1 MGRVAIGVEYDGAA
15 YHGWQ
20 RQPHSASVQEALQAA
35 LSRIANVPVE
45 LTCAGRTDAGVHAR
59 VQVAHFDTEAVRTP
73 RAWLFGANSV
83 LPPAINLR
91 WVQPVPEQFHA
102 RYSALRRTYRYLVL
116 NRPTR
121 SALACGRALVVYAP
135 LDAALMQSA
144 AEALIGEHD
153 FSAFRAA
160 ECQAHSPVRTIE
172 SLNVQRHGDWVSI
185 EVTANAFL
193 QHMVRNIVG
202 TLLAV
207 GRGEAGPQRTREQLE
222 SRQRST
228 GEATAAAHG
237 LYFWRVQYPAQFG
250 LPDDSGMID
259 FYPFAE
265 VHAP

>member
-1 MGRVAIGVEYDGAA
+1 MGRVAIGIEYDGAA

-20 RQPHSASVQEALQAA
+20 RQPHSASVQEVVEAA
-35 LSRIANVPVE
+35 LGRIANDTVN

-59 VQVAHFDTEAVRTP
+59 AQVAHFDTAAQRSA

-83 LPPAINLR
+83 LPSSVNLR
-91 WVQPVPEQFHA
+91 WVQPVAEQFHA
-102 RYSALRRTYRYLVL
+102 RYAALRRSYRYLVL

-121 SALACGRALVVYAP
+121 SALAAGRALVVYAP
-135 LDAALMQSA
+135 LDAALMQEA
-144 AEALIGEHD
+144 ADALLGEHD
-153 FSAFRAA
+153 FSAYRAA
-160 ECQAHSPVRTIE
+160 ECQARSPVRTIE
-172 SLNVQRHGDWVSI
+172 ALGVRRYGDWISI

-207 GRGEAGPQRTREQLE
+207 GRGEAGPQRAREQLE

-237 LYFWRVQYPAQFG
+237 LYFWRVEYPPQFG

-259 FYPFAE
+259 GYPITE
-265 VHAP
+265 VQGT